1 MLFVS
6 DGSKVTADIG
16 WVAKHLPRWNAA
28 VPVDIWQRRIVRH
41 NPEVLDNPGFIN
53 ARGRIA
59 RNLTYSILMSKRY
72 ALAKT
77 QIRIYG
83 ETFPKDKMTTLMRAG
98 ASNPL
103 MWLIVS
109 RALVYR
115 EYHRK

>member
-1 MLFVS
+1 
-6 DGSKVTADIG
+6 
-16 WVAKHLPRWNAA
+16 
-28 VPVDIWQRRIVRH
+28 
-41 NPEVLDNPGFIN
+41 
-53 ARGRIA
+53 
-59 RNLTYSILMSKRY
+59 MSKRY